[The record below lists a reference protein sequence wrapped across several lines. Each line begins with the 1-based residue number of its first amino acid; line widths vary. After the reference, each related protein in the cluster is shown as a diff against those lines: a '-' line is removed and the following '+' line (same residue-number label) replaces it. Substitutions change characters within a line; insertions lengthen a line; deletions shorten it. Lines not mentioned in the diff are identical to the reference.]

1 MSDKIKEIKKEERVL
16 ARLFYDGKVVHIKNH
31 TDILY
36 HSVEL
41 KTLKK
46 QLLRNPSPHSIDKA
60 LEELDEARRIL
71 REENNG

>member
-1 MSDKIKEIKKEERVL
+1 MSDKIKEIKKDERVL
-16 ARLFYDGKVVHIKNH
+16 ATLFYDGKVVRIRDH

-46 QLLRNPSPHSIDKA
+46 QLLRYPSLHSIDKA

>member
-1 MSDKIKEIKKEERVL
+1 MSDKIKEIKKEKRVV
-16 ARLFYDGKVVHIKNH
+16 ATLFYDGNVVHIRDH

-46 QLLRNPSPHSIDKA
+46 QLLRYPSLHSIDRA

-71 REENNG
+71 REDDNG

>member
-1 MSDKIKEIKKEERVL
+1 MSDKIKEIKKERVV
-16 ARLFYDGKVVHIKNH
+16 ATLFYDGKVVRIRDH

-46 QLLRNPSPHSIDKA
+46 QILRYPSLHSIDRA

-71 REENNG
+71 REDDNG